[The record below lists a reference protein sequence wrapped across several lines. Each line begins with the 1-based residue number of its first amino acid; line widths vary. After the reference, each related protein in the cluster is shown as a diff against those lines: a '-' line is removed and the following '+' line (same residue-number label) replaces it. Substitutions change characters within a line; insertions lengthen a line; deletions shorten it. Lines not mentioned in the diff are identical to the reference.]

1 MIGKQLLLIRSSNQG
16 QLPNDPKAL
25 FGGRDK
31 KSSKQAFRIM
41 EEDLDN
47 CFLEAVLKR
56 NKGKIITCIDFTL
69 ISSLTLL
76 PNLVLIFLL
85 EKLPLFFLI
94 KDKD

>member
-1 MIGKQLLLIRSSNQG
+1 MPLIKVDHGLLLIRSSNQG

-47 CFLEAVLKR
+47 CFLEADGRV
-56 NKGKIITCIDFTL
+56 NQQ
-69 ISSLTLL
+69 
-76 PNLVLIFLL
+76 
-85 EKLPLFFLI
+85 LF
-94 KDKD
+94 